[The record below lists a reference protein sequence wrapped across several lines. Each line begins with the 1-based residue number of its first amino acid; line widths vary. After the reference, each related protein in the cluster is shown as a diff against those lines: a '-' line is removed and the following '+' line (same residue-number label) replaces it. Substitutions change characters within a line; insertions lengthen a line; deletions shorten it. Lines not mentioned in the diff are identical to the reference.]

1 MSSCNSPGCGPF
13 FRLSCLL
20 EDNQEVDALQKLKQK
35 LNSQTG
41 ASITFALL
49 LFLVCAV
56 VGSAVLAAGTAAA
69 GRMSKI
75 AEMDQ
80 RYYAVNS
87 AARLL
92 VDTIQEKPLEI
103 VKKETAETGTPVYE
117 IDGEPVSDPAS
128 SITSIP
134 LEAAYWLGYLS
145 TEKISEPMPLKLALR
160 SDKAELNNS
169 IEVLVDE
176 TINPDG
182 SLIFEIRNKTSG
194 TDTAQYGLRM
204 SFGLDKVENDE
215 LNMQKN
221 EHILTTTLQWKL
233 SDIGTIVN
241 RAIAPASTP
250 ASGG

>member
-1 MSSCNSPGCGPF
+1 M
-13 FRLSCLL
+13 
-20 EDNQEVDALQKLKQK
+20 DALHKLKQK
-35 LNSQTG
+35 LKSQTG

-56 VGSAVLAAGTAAA
+56 VGSAVLVAGTAAA
-69 GRMSKI
+69 GRMSKV

-103 VKKETAETGTPVYE
+103 VKKETAETGTPTYE
-117 IDGEPVSDPAS
+117 IDGKSVSDLAS

-134 LEAAYWLGYLS
+134 LEAAYWLGYLR
-145 TEKISEPMPLKLALR
+145 TEKIDAPKQLKLTLS
-160 SDKAELNNS
+160 SDKQNDS
-169 IEVLVDE
+169 IEVTINE

-182 SLIFEIRNKTSG
+182 SLIFEIRNKSNG
-194 TDTAQYGLRM
+194 TNTQQYGLRM

-221 EHILTTTLQWKL
+221 ERVHTATLQWKL

-241 RAIAPASTP
+241 RAISPVS
-250 ASGG
+250 

>member
-1 MSSCNSPGCGPF
+1 M
-13 FRLSCLL
+13 
-20 EDNQEVDALQKLKQK
+20 QKLKQK
-35 LNSQTG
+35 LKSQTG

-56 VGSAVLAAGTAAA
+56 VGSAVLVAGTAAA

-103 VKKETAETGTPVYE
+103 VKTETAETGGPAYIV
-117 IDGEPVSDPAS
+117 DGEPFSSSDS

-145 TEKISEPMPLKLALR
+145 TEKISESKQ
-160 SDKAELNNS
+160 LNLTLSSEDADFNS
-169 IEVLVDE
+169 IEATIVE
-176 TINPDG
+176 IINPDG
-182 SLIFEIRNKTSG
+182 SLVFEIRNAVSG
-194 TDTAQYGLRM
+194 TNESQYGLRL
-204 SFGLDKVENDE
+204 SFGLDKLENE
-215 LNMQKN
+215 NLNVQKN
-221 EHILTTTLQWKL
+221 KRVTTTTLQWKL
-233 SDIGTIVN
+233 SDSGTIVN
-241 RAIAPASTP
+241 RAITP
-250 ASGG
+250 AS

>member
-1 MSSCNSPGCGPF
+1 MY
-13 FRLSCLL
+13 
-20 EDNQEVDALQKLKQK
+20 KLKQK
-35 LNSQTG
+35 LKSQTG

-56 VGSAVLAAGTAAA
+56 VGSAVLVAGTAAA

-92 VDTIQEKPLEI
+92 ADTIQEKPLEI
-103 VKKETAETGTPVYE
+103 VKKETAEGLVYT
-117 IDGEPVSDPAS
+117 IDGEIFSESDSSNS

-134 LEAAYWLGYLS
+134 IEAAYWLGYLR
-145 TEKISEPMPLKLALR
+145 EGKISESKILKLIL
-160 SDKAELNNS
+160 STNDTDLKNS
-169 IEVLVDE
+169 IEVKIDE

-182 SLIFEIRNKTSG
+182 SLIFEIRNATSG
-194 TDTAQYGLRM
+194 TDTSQYGLRM
-204 SFGLDKVENDE
+204 SFGLDKQENDN
-215 LNMQKN
+215 LNMQKK
-221 EHILTTTLQWKL
+221 EHVLTTTLQWEL
-233 SDIGTIVN
+233 SDTGIIVN
-241 RAIAPASTP
+241 RAIATASPP

>member
-1 MSSCNSPGCGPF
+1 MQFHQLFHQLRCVLPGMEAKGKNCAF
-13 FRLSCLL
+13 
-20 EDNQEVDALQKLKQK
+20 EENQEVDALHKLKQK
-35 LNSQTG
+35 LKSQTG

-56 VGSAVLAAGTAAA
+56 VGSAVLVAGTAAA
-69 GRMSKI
+69 GRMSKV

-103 VKKETAETGTPVYE
+103 VKKETAETGTPTYE
-117 IDGEPVSDPAS
+117 IDGKSVSDLAS

-134 LEAAYWLGYLS
+134 IEAAYWLGYLR
-145 TEKISEPMPLKLALR
+145 TEKIDAPKQLKLTLS
-160 SDKAELNNS
+160 SDKQNDS
-169 IEVLVDE
+169 IEVTINE

-182 SLIFEIRNKTSG
+182 SLIFEIRNKSNG
-194 TDTAQYGLRM
+194 TNTQQYGIRM

-221 EHILTTTLQWKL
+221 ERVHTATLQWKL

-241 RAIAPASTP
+241 RAITST
-250 ASGG
+250 S

>member
-1 MSSCNSPGCGPF
+1 MH
-13 FRLSCLL
+13 
-20 EDNQEVDALQKLKQK
+20 KLKQK
-35 LNSQTG
+35 LKSQTG

-56 VGSAVLAAGTAAA
+56 VGSAVLVAGTAAA

-103 VKKETAETGTPVYE
+103 VKKETAETGTPTYE
-117 IDGEPVSDPAS
+117 VDGKSVSDLAS

-134 LEAAYWLGYLS
+134 AEAAYWLGYLR
-145 TEKISEPMPLKLALR
+145 TEKIDAPKQLKLTLS
-160 SDKAELNNS
+160 SDETKLNDS
-169 IEVLVDE
+169 IEVTINE

-182 SLIFEIRNKTSG
+182 SLIFEIRNKSNG
-194 TDTAQYGLRM
+194 TNTQQYGLRM

-215 LNMQKN
+215 LNMLKN
-221 EHILTTTLQWKL
+221 ERVHTATLQWKL

-241 RAIAPASTP
+241 RAITST
-250 ASGG
+250 S

>member
-1 MSSCNSPGCGPF
+1 
-13 FRLSCLL
+13 
-20 EDNQEVDALQKLKQK
+20 LQKLKQK
-35 LNSQTG
+35 LKSQTG

-56 VGSAVLAAGTAAA
+56 VGSAVLVAGTAAA

-92 VDTIQEKPLEI
+92 VETIQEKPLEI
-103 VKKETAETGTPVYE
+103 VKTETAETGGPVYTV
-117 IDGEPVSDPAS
+117 DGVSFSNSDPTIS
-128 SITSIP
+128 SIAQD
-134 LEAAYWLGYLS
+134 AAYWLGYLR
-145 TEKISEPMPLKLALR
+145 TEKISESKQLNLLLS
-160 SDKAELNNS
+160 SDNTDLNSS
-169 IEVLVDE
+169 IEVSIVE

-182 SLIFEIRNKTSG
+182 SLLFEIRNKTNS
-194 TDTAQYGLRM
+194 TDTGQYGLCM

-221 EHILTTTLQWKL
+221 EHVLTTTLQWKL

-241 RAIAPASTP
+241 RAIAPASSP

>member
-1 MSSCNSPGCGPF
+1 M
-13 FRLSCLL
+13 
-20 EDNQEVDALQKLKQK
+20 DALYKLKQK
-35 LNSQTG
+35 LKSQTG

-56 VGSAVLAAGTAAA
+56 VGSAVLVAGTAAA

-92 VDTIQEKPLEI
+92 ADTIQEKPLEI
-103 VKKETAETGTPVYE
+103 VKKETAEGLVYT
-117 IDGEPVSDPAS
+117 IDGEIFSESDSSNS

-134 LEAAYWLGYLS
+134 IEAAYWLGYLR
-145 TEKISEPMPLKLALR
+145 EGKISESKILKLIL
-160 SDKAELNNS
+160 STNDTDLKNS
-169 IEVLVDE
+169 IEVKIDE

-182 SLIFEIRNKTSG
+182 SLIFEIRNATSG
-194 TDTAQYGLRM
+194 TDTSQYGLRM
-204 SFGLDKVENDE
+204 SFGLDKQENDN
-215 LNMQKN
+215 LNMQKK
-221 EHILTTTLQWKL
+221 EHVLTTTLQWEL
-233 SDIGTIVN
+233 SDTGIIVN
-241 RAIAPASTP
+241 RAIATASPP